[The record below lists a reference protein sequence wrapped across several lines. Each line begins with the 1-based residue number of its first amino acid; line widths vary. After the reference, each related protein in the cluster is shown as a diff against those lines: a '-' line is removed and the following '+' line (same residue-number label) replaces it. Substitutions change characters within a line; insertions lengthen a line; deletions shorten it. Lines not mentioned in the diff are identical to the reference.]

1 MLSLSLSRWIS
12 TFLFPPISL
21 FQLPSPP
28 AITISSRIATSAPK
42 RPSPLECWL
51 FANIGRAPNGDDKN
65 KAYIGP
71 EVDFWLIVSMCRCCC
86 WEGGR
91 GIGGLDRVSSRRFL
105 RHQRTSRWVTR
116 ANTFRMQL
124 LQPNNKS
131 AKMLLLHSFSPLC
144 WPSWCPREREGL
156 NQQQSLRWRRRRRR
170 CLCDVRGPLTS
181 RCARVLDFPPFRL
194 FFFLSFK
201 IAMGCVVTRGWVEI
215 GF

>member
-42 RPSPLECWL
+42 RPSSLECWI
-51 FANIGRAPNGDDKN
+51 FANIGEPQMVMIKTRPILVRKLIFG
-65 KAYIGP
+65 
-71 EVDFWLIVSMCRCCC
+71 WLSQCAAAAAAERGV
-86 WEGGR
+86 GGS
-91 GIGGLDRVSSRRFL
+91 DRVSSRRFL